1 MKARKISQPLT
12 SENVLVAYKTLRSN
26 NLVSFEIPEDA
37 IAKIESLVST
47 VNATYFGYT
56 PYRSVELQAAACLY
70 YIVKDH
76 VFNDGNKRTAV
87 LTVVTFCA
95 LNNVEILLPQDS
107 LDALVILIEETKE
120 INSEEFIYKIAQVMF
135 SDIKTS

>member
-1 MKARKISQPLT
+1 
-12 SENVLVAYKTLRSN
+12 
-26 NLVSFEIPEDA
+26 
-37 IAKIESLVST
+37 
-47 VNATYFGYT
+47 
-56 PYRSVELQAAACLY
+56 LQAAACLY

-120 INSEEFIYKIAQVMF
+120 TNSEEFIYKIAQVMF